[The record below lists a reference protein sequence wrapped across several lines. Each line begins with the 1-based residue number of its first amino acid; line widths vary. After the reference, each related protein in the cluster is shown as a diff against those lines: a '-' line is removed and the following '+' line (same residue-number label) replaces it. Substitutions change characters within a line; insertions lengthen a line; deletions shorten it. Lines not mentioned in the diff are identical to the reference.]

1 MLSNPSA
8 ALHAL
13 GLALYGANLCARLFG
28 ALISFGYAVI
38 GVSSLAF
45 QIKLP
50 AEIDTNDVNFGDW
63 SDTFLTGWLLIVTLA
78 CIVAF
83 LTAALTVTYET
94 YLRVEKS
101 RVKNHIRRSEP
112 SKLSRKLSTL
122 VSVSRKK
129 LVQHVDA
136 AELRSTESDAISA
149 ACNSNLPSAAATKAH
164 PRRSSSGLTSDELL
178 SSDDLEILRLFSV
191 QSLRRLKSKRRQP
204 LLSQTLALIP
214 RVRHD
219 LSPIFPFAASLHLA
233 ECAMSLRR

>member
-28 ALISFGYAVI
+28 TLISFGYAVI

-50 AEIDTNDVNFGDW
+50 VEIDTNDVNFGDW

-94 YLRVEKS
+94 YMRVEKS

-112 SKLSRKLSTL
+112 SKLSKLSTL

-129 LVQHVDA
+129 MVQHVDA

-149 ACNSNLPSAAATKAH
+149 ACNSNLPSAAAIQAH

-204 LLSQTLALIP
+204 MLSQTLALIP

>member
-50 AEIDTNDVNFGDW
+50 VEIDPNDVNFGDW

-78 CIVAF
+78 CIVAI

-112 SKLSRKLSTL
+112 SKLSKLSTL

-129 LVQHVDA
+129 MVQHVDA
-136 AELRSTESDAISA
+136 AELGSKESDAISA
-149 ACNSNLPSAAATKAH
+149 ACSSNLPPAAAIKAH

-204 LLSQTLALIP
+204 MLSQTLALIP

-219 LSPIFPFAASLHLA
+219 LSPIFPFAASLLLA

>member
-13 GLALYGANLCARLFG
+13 GPALCCANLRARLFG

-50 AEIDTNDVNFGDW
+50 VEIDPNDVNFGDW

-101 RVKNHIRRSEP
+101 RIKNHIRRSEP
-112 SKLSRKLSTL
+112 SKLSKLSTL

-129 LVQHVDA
+129 MVQHVDA
-136 AELRSTESDAISA
+136 AELGSTESDAIRA
-149 ACNSNLPSAAATKAH
+149 ACSSNLPSAAAIKAH

-219 LSPIFPFAASLHLA
+219 LSPIFPFAASLLLA
-233 ECAMSLRR
+233 ECTMPLRR

>member
-28 ALISFGYAVI
+28 TLISFGYAVI

-50 AEIDTNDVNFGDW
+50 VEIDTNDVNFGDW

-83 LTAALTVTYET
+83 LTAAFTVTYET

-112 SKLSRKLSTL
+112 SKLSKLSTL

-214 RVRHD
+214 RVRRD
-219 LSPIFPFAASLHLA
+219 LSPIFAFAASLHLA